1 MELTEI
7 YKLVRDKYQEGI
19 EIHGNN
25 YSRGICSVVQLLED
39 NEVLDRYDSLMFYSH
54 FEKQKPAF
62 TRHREFYDEPHYSGK
77 VYWWY
82 SDKGE
87 ASNASRLRFLDKMI
101 EITKTEPYVKD
112 EY

>member
-54 FEKQKPAF
+54 FES
-62 TRHREFYDEPHYSGK
+62 HSGIVRV
-77 VYWWY
+77 VYGRP
-82 SDKGE
+82 DP
-87 ASNASRLRFLDKMI
+87 I
-101 EITKTEPYVKD
+101 
-112 EY
+112 